1 MFSRETYIQRRQQLR
16 TQISS
21 GILLFL
27 GNEESPMNYQ
37 DNAYHFRQDSSF
49 LYYFGIS
56 DPGLAAII
64 DLEENMEIVFGDE
77 MSIDDIVWMGRLET
91 LREKCAKGGID
102 EVLSSA
108 TLTNV
113 IENALKKKRIIHFLP
128 PYRGENK
135 IKLMQLLG
143 TPPDRSRELA
153 SVEFIKAVVSQ
164 RSIKTDEEVTEIE
177 KAVNIS
183 ADMHL
188 TAMQIAR
195 PGLTENAVAAAVHQV
210 ALNGGGNISYPIIL
224 TVHGEILHNHFH
236 GNVLEDGHM
245 ILNDSGAE
253 TSMAYCGDLTRT
265 FPAGKSFTQRQKDI
279 YNIVLKAKEEAA
291 ALLKPGMRFLDV
303 HIHACRTLV
312 SGLKDLGLMKG
323 DTTEAVAAGAHTMF
337 FQCGLGHMMGMDVH
351 DMEDLGEEYV
361 GYNDSLKKE
370 KKIFGLKSL
379 RLGKEL
385 QDGYVLT
392 VEPGVYIIPDLIDL
406 WKAENKYAD
415 FINYNLLEQYRDFGG
430 IRIEDNYVITSGSS
444 RLLGKHLAKTVEEV
458 EEIRKAAY

>member
-56 DPGLAAII
+56 APGLSAII
-64 DLEENMEIVFGDE
+64 DLEENTEIVFGDE

-91 LREKCAKGGID
+91 LREKCTKGGID
-102 EVLSSA
+102 KVLPSA
-108 TLTNV
+108 SLTNV
-113 IENALKKKRIIHFLP
+113 IENALKKKRTIHFLP

-143 TPPDRSRELA
+143 TPPDRGRELA

-164 RSIKTDEEVTEIE
+164 RSIKTAEEIAEIE

-188 TAMQIAR
+188 TAMQVAR

-236 GNVLEDGHM
+236 GNVLEEGRM

-265 FPAGKSFTQRQKDI
+265 FPVGKLFTQRQKDV

-291 ALLKPGMRFLDV
+291 ALLKPGTRFLDV
-303 HIHACRTLV
+303 HLHACRTLV

-323 DTTEAVAAGAHTMF
+323 DANEAVAAGAHTMF

-361 GYNDSLKKE
+361 GYNDTLKKE

-385 QDGYVLT
+385 EQGYVLT

-415 FINYNLLEQYRDFGG
+415 FINYDLLEQYRDFGG
-430 IRIEDNYVITSGSS
+430 IRIEDNYVITSGGS